1 MLARFVSAG
10 GQQQKVDETLE
21 LLRQLPAATTPLSWE
36 SEDSVAVHSAINGME
51 NNRLPSMKR
60 STSLPSLTG
69 LVKIVKKL
77 QSGKVPFQV
86 HKNADKASGLKRS
99 VSFSD
104 TPSLMT
110 QHEAHNGSSGIASE
124 VRTSAVRVRSTN
136 ENNFAGIELS
146 DDSDSDDNME
156 EMMKYVA
163 KWEPVKQE
171 QASTDQTA
179 VSEVRTQ
186 HSLRLSSS
194 DDYMAS
200 TCAEC
205 AESSLSGPPT
215 ALNSSKPHAHL
226 TCYGNIG

>member
-21 LLRQLPAATTPLSWE
+21 LLRQLPEATEPLSWE

-136 ENNFAGIELS
+136 E
-146 DDSDSDDNME
+146 
-156 EMMKYVA
+156 K
-163 KWEPVKQE
+163 
-171 QASTDQTA
+171 T
-179 VSEVRTQ
+179 
-186 HSLRLSSS
+186 LR
-194 DDYMAS
+194 A
-200 TCAEC
+200 
-205 AESSLSGPPT
+205 
-215 ALNSSKPHAHL
+215 
-226 TCYGNIG
+226 